1 MFDQHFS
8 DLNYLKIKLTMTA
21 YKSLH
26 RCLTY
31 KFEVS
36 LESSR
41 TVNIN
46 IHLAISD
53 LHFFGVVTVSLTLT
67 DNKSLHRCPTD
78 QYKLLLES
86 STYWLLI

>member
-36 LESSR
+36 L
-41 TVNIN
+41 
-46 IHLAISD
+46 
-53 LHFFGVVTVSLTLT
+53 
-67 DNKSLHRCPTD
+67 K
-78 QYKLLLES
+78 S
-86 STYWLLI
+86 STQGLSIIKKATQPYQYLISIELNKD